1 MSLTCCSRRAAE
13 YADYRQQRGEED
25 EDHLALYDARRRP
38 INVKYV
44 QEQTIANKKRL
55 EAKDPNARAE
65 NFAFLRRTAADAGAH
80 RAFLLRTSLLES
92 VRHG

>member
-1 MSLTCCSRRAAE
+1 MELAGLLG
-13 YADYRQQRGEED
+13 QVLRGEQPVEQ
-25 EDHLALYDARRRP
+25 LAHYDARRRP

-55 EAKDPNARAE
+55 EARDPRLREE
-65 NFAFLRRTAADAGAH
+65 NFAFLRRTAADPAAH
-80 RAFLLRTSLLES
+80 RAFLMRTSLLDS